1 MSAIKMAAMRR
12 WNMPVAVALLATML
26 AGCGGLR
33 SDAEADRI
41 YVLHPAAEAAE
52 ATTAPLPGMLMVP
65 RPAVQPGLDTNRIAL
80 TRAGNELDYYALS
93 RWSGSLPQVLE
104 AFAVQSL
111 QGAFVTVVGAGRG
124 AGAADHELLLTVR
137 DFQAEYGA
145 GGAPQVHVALDCLL
159 VATSPRRVL
168 GSCNAEVREPAADNR
183 MSAIV
188 AAFERAAQQAMQQV
202 RARAVAVASG

>member
-1 MSAIKMAAMRR
+1 
-12 WNMPVAVALLATML
+12 
-26 AGCGGLR
+26 
-33 SDAEADRI
+33 
-41 YVLHPAAEAAE
+41 
-52 ATTAPLPGMLMVP
+52 
-65 RPAVQPGLDTNRIAL
+65 VQPGLDTNRIAL

-93 RWSGSLPQVLE
+93 RWSGSLPEVLE
-104 AFAVQSL
+104 AFAVQSP
-111 QGAFVTVVGAGRG
+111 QGAFVTGVGTGRG

-137 DFQAEYGA
+137 HFQAEYGA

-202 RARAVAVASG
+202 RARAAAAVAG

>member
-1 MSAIKMAAMRR
+1 MSVPVRVGAART
-12 WNMPVAVALLATML
+12 PAVLVVAMLATML

-33 SDAEADRI
+33 SDAAADRI
-41 YVLHPAAEAAE
+41 YVLHPAAEAVP
-52 ATTAPLPGMLMVP
+52 ATPLPGLLMVP

-93 RWSGSLPQVLE
+93 RWSGSLPQVLG

-111 QGAFVTVVGAGRG
+111 DGAFVTVVGAQRG
-124 AGAADHELLLTVR
+124 AGPAGHELLLTVR
-137 DFQAEYGA
+137 HFEAEYGP

-159 VATSPRRVL
+159 VATAPRRVL
-168 GSCNAEVREPAADNR
+168 GSCSAEVREPAGDNR

-188 AAFERAAQQAMQQV
+188 TAFERATQKAMQEV
-202 RARAVAVASG
+202 RARVIAAASG